1 MYGENCTQYSE
12 FKNQAWTKG
21 RMVETRNCRCW
32 LTKKG
37 QSAGVTVVR
46 EHPWRTWV
54 GDVSGQDPSSNP
66 WTKVDRK

>member
-1 MYGENCTQYSE
+1 MVRTVHSIVNLRIKLGQ
-12 FKNQAWTKG
+12 K
-21 RMVETRNCRCW
+21 VETRNCRCW

-37 QSAGVTVVR
+37 QSAGVTVIR